1 MNPTGLLGILLL
13 LALAWLLSEH
23 KSRLPIRLIL
33 GGLGLQFALAA
44 LLIKVP
50 VVVTGFNF
58 LATLVDEVIGSTDA
72 GIAFVWGWLSDTEGG
87 PKFVF
92 AIHAMSVVI
101 FFASFMAVLFHLGIM
116 QRVIAALAWLLRTT
130 LGVTG
135 SEALAM
141 AANVFVGQTEAPLCV
156 KPYIEKMTRSQ
167 IMTLMVGGFATIAG
181 SVLAAYV
188 IMLGGDD
195 GVAGGPDDES
205 RKIFIRH
212 LLTASVMS
220 APAAFVMAKVVVPE
234 TEEPVDEGLRQDR
247 IESPHVNALDAA
259 AAGASEGM
267 RLALNIVAMLI
278 AFVSLVALI
287 NLPLAWLG
295 HQLDSNPNDKAGW
308 QTLSLE
314 TIFGYAFTPLAWA
327 MGIAWEDCRTFATLL
342 GEKICVTEFIA
353 YRNLAEIS
361 QPAPAADG
369 TIPEPGMSDRS
380 IAIAAY
386 ALCGFAN
393 FASIAIQIGGLSTI
407 APAQRKAFVT
417 LGVKAMLAGAFAS
430 WMTASIAGIFL

>member
-1 MNPTGLLGILLL
+1 MHPTGFLGVVLLIL
-13 LALAWLLSEH
+13 LAWLMSEH
-23 KSRLPIRLIL
+23 RSRLPFRLIL
-33 GGLGLQFALAA
+33 GAVSLQLVLAVV
-44 LLIKVP
+44 LIKVP
-50 VVVTGFNF
+50 VVVDAFDW
-58 LATLVDEVIGSTDA
+58 LAGLVNLVIGAADE
-72 GIAFVWGWLSDTEGG
+72 GIAFVFGSLGDPGGAWGFIFAVRALS
-87 PKFVF
+87 
-92 AIHAMSVVI
+92 IVV
-101 FFASFMAVLFHLGIM
+101 FFASLMALLFHLGVM
-116 QRVIAALAWLLRTT
+116 QRIIAALAWLLRAS

-156 KPYIEKMTRSQ
+156 APFIEKMTRSQ

-188 IMLGGDD
+188 GILGG
-195 GVAGGPDDES
+195 GNDETEQT
-205 RKIFIRH
+205 FIRH

-234 TEEPVDEGLRQDR
+234 TEEPVDEGLKQAS

-259 AAGASEGM
+259 AAGASDGVK
-267 RLALNIVAMLI
+267 LALNIGGMLI
-278 AFVSLVALI
+278 AFVSLVAVV

-295 HQLDSNPNDKAGW
+295 AQLDGNLDDGTGW

-314 TIFGYAFTPLAWA
+314 TIFGYVFTPLAWA
-327 MGIAWEDCRTFATLL
+327 MGVAWEDCQTFGTLL

-353 YRNLAEIS
+353 YMHLGEIAN
-361 QPAPAADG
+361 PVALEDG
-369 TIPEPGMSDRS
+369 TVPEPGMSTRS
-380 IAIAAY
+380 VAIATY

-407 APAQRKAFVT
+407 APGQRKAFVT